1 MTAAQTFNLTDL
13 DDSERVAWLRAHA
26 VPTGERDGVTTWVM
40 SDGSRVERVATM
52 GAACFGTL
60 PASPALPKPGQLS
73 AGATAATIT
82 ESEPETV
89 WGTHGR
95 DAQIVKV
102 QGPRVTRYKLRCRA
116 SAYSIHGMFM
126 ETRVTAWFTSYI
138 RAYDAAEAWSWRG
151 ETPQGDAA

>member
-82 ESEPETV
+82 ESGAGDCVGPARPRRTD
-89 WGTHGR
+89 R
-95 DAQIVKV
+95 
-102 QGPRVTRYKLRCRA
+102 QGPGPARDPLQAALPRLRLLDPRHVHGNPRYRVVHELHPRLRRC
-116 SAYSIHGMFM
+116 
-126 ETRVTAWFTSYI
+126 
-138 RAYDAAEAWSWRG
+138 
-151 ETPQGDAA
+151 

>member
-1 MTAAQTFNLTDL
+1 MTAAQTFNRTELTDA
-13 DDSERVAWLRAHA
+13 DRVAWLRGHA
-26 VPTGERDGVTTWVM
+26 TAAGERDGVTTWVM

-52 GAACFGTL
+52 GAACYGTA
-60 PASPALPKPGQLS
+60 PASPALPELGQF
-73 AGATAATIT
+73 IT

>member
-60 PASPALPKPGQLS
+60 PASPALPELGQF
-73 AGATAATIT
+73 IT

-89 WGTHGR
+89 CVTHGR

-102 QGPRVTRYKLRCRA
+102 EGPRVTRYKVHCRA
-116 SAYSIHGMFM
+116 SAADINLGSTYM